1 MVKRKLKVNIL
12 RKVLIVIFSL
22 VSIGLLFNVYKDY
35 SKNTDLRNDLKEAQA
50 KLEVINNENST
61 LTEQKEKLNDDA
73 YVQSY
78 ARANYML
85 SKDGEKVFYLPE
97 TEK

>member
-1 MVKRKLKVNIL
+1 MAKRKIKKSIF
-12 RKVLIVIFSL
+12 RKFIAVVLFLITA
-22 VSIGLLFNVYKDY
+22 GLLFNVYQDF
-35 SKNTDLRNDLKEAQA
+35 SKNSELRKELKEAQA
-50 KLEVINNENST
+50 ELEIITTENST

-85 SKDGEKVFYLPE
+85 SKDGEKVFYLPQ

>member
-1 MVKRKLKVNIL
+1 MVKRKLRVNIL
-12 RKVLIVIFSL
+12 RRLLIVIFFV
-22 VSIGLLFNVYKDY
+22 VSIGLLFNVYTDF
-35 SKNTDLRNDLKEAQA
+35 SKNTELRNDLKEAQA

-61 LTEQKEKLNDDA
+61 LTEQKAKLNDDA

-85 SKDGEKVFYLPE
+85 SKDGEKVFYLPK

>member
-1 MVKRKLKVNIL
+1 MAKRKIRVNIFRRL
-12 RKVLIVIFSL
+12 LVLVFFV
-22 VSIGLLFNVYKDY
+22 VSAVLLFNVYQDF
-35 SKNTDLRNDLKEAQA
+35 SKNSELRRELAEAQA
-50 KLEVINNENST
+50 QLELINTENET